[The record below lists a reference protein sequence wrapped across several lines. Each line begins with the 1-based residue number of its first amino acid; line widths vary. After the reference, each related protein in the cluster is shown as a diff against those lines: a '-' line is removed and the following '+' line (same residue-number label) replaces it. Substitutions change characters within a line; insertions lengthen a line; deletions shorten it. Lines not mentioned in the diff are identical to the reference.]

1 MGRLSLEIGRALRRA
16 RQARDL
22 TLRQVSTVTMGRFK
36 PTSVAGYER
45 GERTISVERFVE
57 LSHLYGIPP
66 PVLLAE
72 ILEGQ
77 PGPGVDLETTEREG
91 VPEGSLVSGF
101 ILRIRS
107 LRRERPTD
115 AIALRAGDLEVLA
128 SASGKEAAELV
139 RVLESG
145 LPPHDDVSDT
155 P

>member
-1 MGRLSLEIGRALRRA
+1 
-16 RQARDL
+16 
-22 TLRQVSTVTMGRFK
+22 MGRFK

-45 GERTISVERFVE
+45 GERTISVERFVA

-66 PVLLAE
+66 PILLAE
-72 ILEGQ
+72 ILEGE

-91 VPEGSLVSGF
+91 APEGSLVSGF

-139 RVLESG
+139 RVLASG
-145 LPPHDDVSDT
+145 LPPNDDVSDT